1 MWKKLLIGLSIIAVS
16 CTIDI
21 VSTINTGSEATPHQ
35 FPFAVAVRTRNLSFS
50 PRLCGAALISRNA
63 VCTAAFCVYG
73 QMDGQVIL
81 GAQNI
86 ADENEPFQVKMEIF
100 MKDVVIHPDYV
111 PGQMSND
118 IAIVRLPAS
127 IAFFTHAINI
137 ISLATNPDEFF
148 DTATTMGW
156 GSECIL
162 PTCPELNVLRMVDV
176 SVRPNSE
183 CNNLG
188 LTSDSQLCASNIL
201 GGPCRGNFKG

>member
-1 MWKKLLIGLSIIAVS
+1 MWKQLLIGLAIIVISSSIE
-16 CTIDI
+16 IDKA
-21 VSTINTGSEATPHQ
+21 INAGTEATPHQ

-63 VCTAAFCVYG
+63 ACTTAFCVYG
-73 QMDGQVIL
+73 QMDGEVFL

-86 ADENEPFQVKMEIF
+86 ADENEPLQVKMEIS
-100 MKDVVIHPDYV
+100 MKDVVIHPDFV
-111 PGQMSND
+111 SGQMSND

-137 ISLATNPDEFF
+137 ISLATNPDEIY

-156 GSECIL
+156 GSNCIL
-162 PTCPELNVLRMVDV
+162 PTCPELNVLRMIDV

-183 CNNLG
+183 CNSLG
-188 LTSDSQLCASNIL
+188 LRSDSQLCASNIV
-201 GGPCRGNFKG
+201 GGPCRGNI